1 MNVINADDFRKACG
15 LWATGVSIV
24 TSVDAQGKPFGLTM
38 NAVTSLSLEP
48 PMFLVC
54 VDKGSDTL
62 KAILDSGVF
71 CVNVLAQGQQAL
83 SDRFAKK
90 GDDKFSGIEHTRGET
105 GAPLL
110 AGTVLAVE
118 CTVKAVLPG
127 GDHEIF
133 CGEVEQVVADH
144 SESIEPLLYYCGR
157 YGHINVD

>member
-1 MNVINADDFRKACG
+1 MTVIDADEFRKACG

-24 TSVDAQGKPFGLTM
+24 TSVDGRGNPFGLTM

-62 KAILDSGVF
+62 RAILDSGVF
-71 CVNVLAQGQQAL
+71 CVNVLAQGQEAL

-90 GDDKFSGIEHTRGET
+90 GDDKFSGIEHTAGRT
-105 GAPLL
+105 GAPML
-110 AGTVLAVE
+110 AGTLLAVE

-133 CGEVEQVVADH
+133 CGEVERFVANQSDAV
-144 SESIEPLLYYCGR
+144 EPLMYYRGR
-157 YGHINVD
+157 YGRVDEG

>member
-1 MNVINADDFRKACG
+1 MTVINADDFRRACG

-24 TSVDAQGKPFGLTM
+24 TSVDGQGKPFGLTM
-38 NAVTSLSLEP
+38 NAVTSLSLDP

-90 GDDKFSGIEHTRGET
+90 GDDKFSGIEHEAGST
-105 GAPLL
+105 GAPVL
-110 AGTVLAVE
+110 AGTLLAIE

-133 CGEVEQVVADH
+133 CGEVEQVRADH
-144 SESIEPLLYYCGR
+144 AESAEPLLYYGGQ
-157 YGHINVD
+157 YGAVNKA